1 MSIDSQ
7 DSLKYWLALK
17 QIYALGPIA
26 WKKLLTH
33 FTDPAEIW
41 HASQHK
47 LSETRL
53 PKKIVDLVISERSR
67 ISPERCLE
75 RLNKNTLSVV
85 TITDKAYPTLLKTIY
100 DPPPVLFYRGDVRLL
115 SATVVGIVGSRRPNS
130 YGKHVTDLI
139 TADASRNGLVTVS
152 GLAFGIDTIVAKST
166 LAAGGKTIA
175 VLGSGLDQIYP
186 VANRPLAEKII
197 AGGGL
202 VISEFIPGTPA
213 LKHHFPLRNRIIAG
227 LSAAVIITQAGKT
240 SGALIT
246 ARYATEHGRDVFA
259 VPGLIT
265 DPLSAGVNQ
274 LIADGATPYQMAA
287 DLLNALH
294 LTPEIVAQKQNIA
307 LTPTEE
313 KIVLVLT
320 HQPTHVDKI
329 VQAVRLEIPV
339 VNATLAALEL
349 KRVIKNIGNQT
360 FIKLP

>member
-202 VISEFIPGTPA
+202 VLSEFIP
-213 LKHHFPLRNRIIAG
+213 
-227 LSAAVIITQAGKT
+227 
-240 SGALIT
+240 GALIT
-246 ARYATEHGRDVFA
+246 ARYAAEHGREVFA
-259 VPGLIT
+259 VPGPIT

-274 LIADGATPYQMAA
+274 LIVDGATPYQTVA
-287 DLLNALH
+287 DLLTALH
-294 LTPEIVAQKQNIA
+294 LTPEITAKKQTVQ

-329 VQAVRLEIPV
+329 VQAVRLEIPI

-349 KRVIKNIGNQT
+349 KRVIKNVGNQT